1 MSITKIDE
9 QIAELKR
16 RREDYLKELPTR
28 ELRREQLFGKVLMD
42 QVRDGNAPANSWIS
56 SVAQGSGDEAWLF
69 EDDYLRDDGYK
80 KQKTNDGK
88 IVWAKTS

>member
-28 ELRREQLFGKVLMD
+28 ELRREQLAGKVLMD
-42 QVRDGNAPANSWIS
+42 RVRRGDGPANTWLP
-56 SVAQGSGDEAWLF
+56 SVTQGSGDEAWLF
-69 EDDYLRDDGYK
+69 EDDYLRDDGYE
-80 KQKTNDGK
+80 KQKTNDGN